1 MNKFSY
7 KINLEDI
14 SQIIIGAA
22 VMAVPIAFSEEL
34 WKFGETL
41 PVLNIMILLT
51 LSLVIQFFY
60 TNFSIFQGQ
69 QKKVLIIF
77 ARVFVNYILTFI
89 TVAIIL
95 FALNRLSLSSEFL
108 VGLNRIVILTFPAS
122 LGAVI
127 VDGLDKE
134 SI

>member
-1 MNKFSY
+1 MNKYLY
-7 KINLEDI
+7 KLNLEDI

-41 PVLNIMILLT
+41 PLTNIVILLC

-60 TNFSIFQGQ
+60 TKFSIFQAQ
-69 QKKVLIIF
+69 QKSFTVIL
-77 ARVFVNYILTFI
+77 ARVSVNYLLTFI
-89 TVAIIL
+89 TVGIIL
-95 FALNRLSLSSEFL
+95 FALNRLSLSSQIL
-108 VGLNRIVILTFPAS
+108 IGLNRVVILTFPAS

-127 VDGLDKE
+127 VDGFDKE
-134 SI
+134 